1 MLDSTQLNK
10 LIDLRHSL
18 HQNPELSGRE
28 INTAKTI
35 SEFLRACKADQ
46 VIDDIGG
53 QGVVGIWNG
62 SKKGNNILLRAEL
75 DALPIQ
81 ETNELP
87 YASETPSI
95 SHKCGHDGH
104 MAILSGIA
112 LKLAEDKPRQGDVLL
127 LFQPAEETGQG
138 AKAVLADEKFKALSF
153 DYVFALHN
161 LPKRKKGSIV
171 CKNGSFCA
179 ASTGMKI
186 KLMGKTAHASQ
197 PHTGN
202 NPAMAIAQ
210 MMFCFDRILE
220 TTEFNNK
227 TLITLTHTTIG
238 EESFG
243 VSAGHAEVW
252 LTLRSFESHDFD
264 LLKLLLDNEI
274 RSIASKYSLG
284 IELSYH
290 ESFEATEN
298 HSEAVNMIKS
308 VAAKYSLP
316 YKTMR
321 KPNPWSEDFGL
332 FLKEAKGAMFGL
344 GSGKKTP
351 DLHNPDY
358 DFPDEIINTGTQM
371 FWGIIQEINT

>member
-1 MLDSTQLNK
+1 MQLNK
-10 LIDLRHSL
+10 LIDLRHVL
-18 HQNPELSGRE
+18 HQNPELSGHE
-28 INTAKTI
+28 ENTAKTI
-35 SEFLRACKADQ
+35 SEFLGLCKANQ
-46 VIDDIGG
+46 IIENVGGHGVI
-53 QGVVGIWNG
+53 GIWNG
-62 SKKGNNILLRAEL
+62 SEKGSNILLRAEL

-81 ETNELP
+81 ETNDLP
-87 YASETPSI
+87 YASGIPSI

-104 MAILSGIA
+104 MAILCGVA
-112 LKLAEDKPRQGDVLL
+112 LKLAEDRPKQGDIIL

-138 AKAVLADEKFKALSF
+138 AKAVLSDKKFKALNY
-153 DYVFALHN
+153 DYAFALHN
-161 LPKRKKGSIV
+161 LPKRKKGSIL

-186 KLMGKTAHASQ
+186 KLTGKTAHASQ

-202 NPAMAIAQ
+202 NPAMAVAQ

-243 VSAGHAEVW
+243 VSAGHAEIW
-252 LTLRSFESHDFD
+252 LTLRAFESHDFD
-264 LLKLLLDNEI
+264 LLKLLVE
-274 RSIASKYSLG
+274 RETKSIASKYSLG
-284 IELSYH
+284 IDLTYH

-298 HSEAVNMIKS
+298 HSEAVDIVKS
-308 VAAKYSLP
+308 VASKYSIP
-316 YKTMR
+316 YKSMR

-358 DFPDEIINTGTQM
+358 DFPDEIIDIGVQT